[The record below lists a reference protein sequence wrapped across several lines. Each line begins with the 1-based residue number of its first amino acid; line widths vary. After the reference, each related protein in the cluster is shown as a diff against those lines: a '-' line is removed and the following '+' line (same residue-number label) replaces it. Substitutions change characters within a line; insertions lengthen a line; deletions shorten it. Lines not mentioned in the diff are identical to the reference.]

1 MSSLLVKN
9 ALAIVTVD
17 DEDRIL
23 KNESIL
29 IEDGVITYIGKEARQ
44 ADREIRADG
53 CFVYPGLINTHN
65 HLYQTFTRNL
75 PQVQKMELFPWL
87 ITLYEIWK
95 GLDEDCIFYS
105 SLTGLGELLR
115 NGCTT
120 AMDHHYVF
128 PRVGS
133 EHFIDRQFEA
143 ADLLGIRFHATRGSM
158 SLGKS
163 DGGLPPDELVQPVDV
178 ILKDSRRLVEK
189 YHDPKPFAMHQVSL
203 APCSP
208 FSVSEDLLVE
218 SAALARSLGV
228 RLHTHLCETKDEEH
242 FTLSKVGMRPLA
254 YMEKCGW
261 VGPDVWYAHGIH
273 FNDDELRLLADTG
286 TGIAHCPVSNMK
298 LSSGI
303 NMKYFGKTSGT
314 VAALLAVVVVTGSL
328 SSLIMF
334 QARGEMKA
342 AQEGYWWRS
351 WGKIHPKYDSP
362 VVSMLWQSGFAL
374 ILVFMTTIQDL
385 LGIFTFICL
394 VRNALLFVAWFPLQ
408 KKENYKPSFRAPGG
422 AIMAILAI
430 VPSAILAWGELG
442 GIVSGEVPL
451 LSWNPIS
458 AGLLVIASA
467 LPFYFYFRK
476 VNADIIEEAERR
488 RNEAILGTSD

>member
-29 IEDGVITYIGKEARQ
+29 IEDGVITYIGNEARQ

-143 ADLLGIRFHATRGSM
+143 ADLLGIRFHAARGSM

-163 DGGLPPDELVQPVDV
+163 DGGLPPDELVQSVDV

-208 FSVSEDLLVE
+208 FSVSEDLLIE

-228 RLHTHLCETKDEEH
+228 RLHTHLCETKDEER
-242 FTLSKVGMRPLA
+242 FTLSKQGMRPLA

-298 LSSGI
+298 LSSGVCRLPDMLRLGVRVSLAVDGAASNDGQNLMAEI
-303 NMKYFGKTSGT
+303 RTAYLLHRLTFGSGAPSGYELLKIATRGGAAVLGRDDIGQLSVGKAGDLFLVDASGLDTVGVGQDPGSFLGT
-314 VAALLAVVVVTGSL
+314 VGCSKPAKSVVVAG
-328 SSLIMF
+328 
-334 QARGEMKA
+334 RE
-342 AQEGYWWRS
+342 
-351 WGKIHPKYDSP
+351 
-362 VVSMLWQSGFAL
+362 VVRDGR
-374 ILVFMTTIQDL
+374 L
-385 LGIFTFICL
+385 LGIDEEETARKAQACAGRL
-394 VRNALLFVAWFPLQ
+394 N
-408 KKENYKPSFRAPGG
+408 RA
-422 AIMAILAI
+422 
-430 VPSAILAWGELG
+430 
-442 GIVSGEVPL
+442 
-451 LSWNPIS
+451 
-458 AGLLVIASA
+458 
-467 LPFYFYFRK
+467 
-476 VNADIIEEAERR
+476 
-488 RNEAILGTSD
+488 

>member
-105 SLTGLGELLR
+105 SLTGLSELLR

-128 PRVGS
+128 PRDGS

-143 ADLLGIRFHATRGSM
+143 ADLLGIRFHAARGSM

-163 DGGLPPDELVQPVDV
+163 DGGLPPDELVQSVDV

-208 FSVSEDLLVE
+208 FSVSEDLLIE

-228 RLHTHLCETKDEEH
+228 RLHTHLCETKDEER

-298 LSSGI
+298 LSSGVCRLPDMLRLGVRVSLAVDGAASNDGQNLMAEI
-303 NMKYFGKTSGT
+303 RSAYLLHRLTFGSGAPSGYELLKIATRGGAAVLGRDDIGQLSVGKAGDLFLVDAAGLDTVGVGQDPGSFLGT
-314 VAALLAVVVVTGSL
+314 VGCSKPAKSVVVAG
-328 SSLIMF
+328 
-334 QARGEMKA
+334 RE
-342 AQEGYWWRS
+342 
-351 WGKIHPKYDSP
+351 
-362 VVSMLWQSGFAL
+362 VVRDGR
-374 ILVFMTTIQDL
+374 L
-385 LGIFTFICL
+385 LGINEEETARKAQVCAGRL
-394 VRNALLFVAWFPLQ
+394 N
-408 KKENYKPSFRAPGG
+408 RA
-422 AIMAILAI
+422 
-430 VPSAILAWGELG
+430 
-442 GIVSGEVPL
+442 
-451 LSWNPIS
+451 
-458 AGLLVIASA
+458 
-467 LPFYFYFRK
+467 
-476 VNADIIEEAERR
+476 
-488 RNEAILGTSD
+488 

>member
-23 KNESIL
+23 KNENIL

-120 AMDHHYVF
+120 AMDHHYVV

-143 ADLLGIRFHATRGSM
+143 ADLLGIRFHAARGSM

-163 DGGLPPDELVQPVDV
+163 DGGLPPDELVQSVDV

-208 FSVSEDLLVE
+208 FSVSEDLLIE

-228 RLHTHLCETKDEEH
+228 RLHTHLCETKDEER
-242 FTLSKVGMRPLA
+242 FTLSKQGMRPLA

-298 LSSGI
+298 LSSGVCRLPDMLRLGVRVSLAVDGAASNDGQNLMAEI
-303 NMKYFGKTSGT
+303 RTAYLLHRLSFGSGAPSGYELLKIATRGGAAVLGRDDIGQLSVGKAGDLFLVDASGLDTVGVGQDPGSFLGT
-314 VAALLAVVVVTGSL
+314 VGCSKPAKSVVVAG
-328 SSLIMF
+328 
-334 QARGEMKA
+334 RE
-342 AQEGYWWRS
+342 
-351 WGKIHPKYDSP
+351 
-362 VVSMLWQSGFAL
+362 VVRDGR
-374 ILVFMTTIQDL
+374 L
-385 LGIFTFICL
+385 LGIDEEETARKAQACAGRL
-394 VRNALLFVAWFPLQ
+394 N
-408 KKENYKPSFRAPGG
+408 RA
-422 AIMAILAI
+422 
-430 VPSAILAWGELG
+430 
-442 GIVSGEVPL
+442 
-451 LSWNPIS
+451 
-458 AGLLVIASA
+458 
-467 LPFYFYFRK
+467 
-476 VNADIIEEAERR
+476 
-488 RNEAILGTSD
+488 

>member
-23 KNESIL
+23 KNENIL

-44 ADREIRADG
+44 ADREIPADG

-95 GLDEDCIFYS
+95 GLDEDCVFYS

-115 NGCTT
+115 CGCTT

-128 PRVGS
+128 PQVGS

-143 ADLLGIRFHATRGSM
+143 ADLLGIRFHAARGSM

-189 YHDPKPFAMHQVSL
+189 YHDPKPFAMHQISL

-208 FSVSEDLLVE
+208 FSVSEDLLIE

-228 RLHTHLCETKDEEH
+228 RLHTHLCETKDEER
-242 FTLSKVGMRPLA
+242 FTLSKLGMRPLA

-298 LSSGI
+298 LSSGVCRLPDMLRLGVRVSLAVDGAASNDGQNLMAEI
-303 NMKYFGKTSGT
+303 RTAYLLHRLTFGSGAPSGYELLKIATRGGAAVLGRDDIGQLSVGKAGDLFLVDAAGLDTVGVGQDPGSFLGT
-314 VAALLAVVVVTGSL
+314 VGCSKPAKSVVVAG
-328 SSLIMF
+328 
-334 QARGEMKA
+334 RE
-342 AQEGYWWRS
+342 
-351 WGKIHPKYDSP
+351 
-362 VVSMLWQSGFAL
+362 VVRDGR
-374 ILVFMTTIQDL
+374 L
-385 LGIFTFICL
+385 LGIDEEETARKAQVCAGRL
-394 VRNALLFVAWFPLQ
+394 
-408 KKENYKPSFRAPGG
+408 SRA
-422 AIMAILAI
+422 
-430 VPSAILAWGELG
+430 
-442 GIVSGEVPL
+442 
-451 LSWNPIS
+451 
-458 AGLLVIASA
+458 
-467 LPFYFYFRK
+467 
-476 VNADIIEEAERR
+476 
-488 RNEAILGTSD
+488 

>member
-23 KNESIL
+23 KNENIL

-128 PRVGS
+128 PWVGS
-133 EHFIDRQFEA
+133 GHFIDRQFEA
-143 ADLLGIRFHATRGSM
+143 ADLLGIRFHAARGSM

-163 DGGLPPDELVQPVDV
+163 DGGLPPDELVQSVDV

-208 FSVSEDLLVE
+208 FSVSEDLLIE

-228 RLHTHLCETKDEEH
+228 RLHTHLCETKDEER
-242 FTLSKVGMRPLA
+242 FTLSKQGMRPLA

-298 LSSGI
+298 LSSGVCRLPDMLRLGVRVSLAVDGAASNDGQNLMAEI
-303 NMKYFGKTSGT
+303 RTAYLLHRLSFGSGAPSGYELLKIATRGGAAVLGRDDIGQLSVGKAGDLFLVDASGLDTVGVGQDPGSFPGT
-314 VAALLAVVVVTGSL
+314 VGYSKPAKSVVVAG
-328 SSLIMF
+328 
-334 QARGEMKA
+334 RE
-342 AQEGYWWRS
+342 
-351 WGKIHPKYDSP
+351 
-362 VVSMLWQSGFAL
+362 VVRDGC
-374 ILVFMTTIQDL
+374 L
-385 LGIFTFICL
+385 LGIDEEETARKAQVCAGRL
-394 VRNALLFVAWFPLQ
+394 N
-408 KKENYKPSFRAPGG
+408 RA
-422 AIMAILAI
+422 
-430 VPSAILAWGELG
+430 
-442 GIVSGEVPL
+442 
-451 LSWNPIS
+451 
-458 AGLLVIASA
+458 
-467 LPFYFYFRK
+467 
-476 VNADIIEEAERR
+476 
-488 RNEAILGTSD
+488 